1 MFNTF
6 INDLDEGIEWSLSKF
21 AEDTKLGGSV
31 DLLEGRKALQRDLD
45 RLDLWAKASC
55 MYFNKAKCWVLQ
67 LGHNNPMQ
75 CYGLGEEWLES
86 CPVEKDLG
94 VLVDS
99 HLNRSQQ
106 CAQVAK
112 QANSVLPSLR
122 NSVDNRSKAVI
133 VPLYLAQVRPCLE
146 YLCAVL
152 GPSLHK

>member
-1 MFNTF
+1 MGRRQ
-6 INDLDEGIEWSLSKF
+6 LYEVQRGQMPGLALWSHQQC
-21 AEDTKLGGSV
+21 T
-31 DLLEGRKALQRDLD
+31 
-45 RLDLWAKASC
+45 
-55 MYFNKAKCWVLQ
+55 MQ
-67 LGHNNPMQ
+67 L
-75 CYGLGEEWLES
+75 YRLGEEWLES
-86 CPVEKDLG
+86 CAVEKDLG